1 MEKQLTLTENDFD
14 STIVN
19 KGYYYLVKTKA
30 GAYKSVWYSYT
41 GQWMIDHPLTEK
53 KLSIKFIP
61 LIYSKSIM
69 KKTNNILSEF
79 ANHKSDAV
87 NIECS
92 EFEKL
97 ENDFGDYLKST
108 SMNNE
113 KKTPHNFCKTPEEKC
128 TMNYCDENGC
138 QNRKRHLV
146 EENKQ
151 LPTALEMLKSV
162 GYDKNSGLSLELCA
176 KHMGEFLDLHTVPLR
191 EELEKLR
198 AENERLKVE
207 KFDI

>member
-1 MEKQLTLTENDFD
+1 
-14 STIVN
+14 
-19 KGYYYLVKTKA
+19 
-30 GAYKSVWYSYT
+30 
-41 GQWMIDHPLTEK
+41 
-53 KLSIKFIP
+53 
-61 LIYSKSIM
+61 M

-97 ENDFGDYLKST
+97 EKDFGDYLKLT
-108 SMNNE
+108 AMN
-113 KKTPHNFCKTPEEKC
+113 
-128 TMNYCDENGC
+128 
-138 QNRKRHLV
+138 Q
-146 EENKQ
+146 ENK

-176 KHMGEFLDLHTVPLR
+176 KHMGEFLDLHTAPLR

-198 AENERLKVE
+198 ADKESLLVRVEEVREINKQLEHEMLLVKRNNKDLEAENERLKNIISGYESSLKDYDVE
-207 KFDI
+207 RKHLINQTKKLREVLESALLFIDELKNHGITNWSGETEAKKALKANGGVYEK